1 MNSLFNFCLY
11 LANNKKSKCSDLFN
25 EIQSIE
31 NLFYSNISLKL
42 ILVTFLIFIFHYFI
56 SKKLLG
62 NIQNKI
68 LILLSFLT
76 TLFYFIIIVFSS
88 NFLWVDDWSLLD
100 SLFLKDVTF
109 SNWLFRFENI
119 HNHSIIKFLVY
130 LNNVILNL
138 DFQLFNY
145 LSVFFIYLSSIIF
158 IKTFIKLNLSLPLVA
173 IAILF
178 MFSGKLFPSI
188 TQLINISWTLNFL
201 LISLFS
207 YNLLNNK
214 TFSHYYNFLIII
226 LAPNIFGSG
235 FAILGFSI
243 IFGLYNL
250 REKIGLNYIIFSIL
264 SFIFAYILPK
274 FFIPV
279 NNLAE
284 GEAIDYINIIKIF
297 YFPGFFGNVFFP
309 WSTIFSLPSLFIGY
323 FQLLILIYFAIIKKI
338 KIRYFISNNPILII
352 SIFTALLVAISR
364 PEISRFIQPRYVTIS
379 ILFQIGFL
387 LFLRDDLKRYLN
399 KRYKNLFLTCAL
411 IYIFSIGTLT
421 PYLGVHWQAKRSL
434 VNYQLENCFKL
445 NVSKFKC
452 KDLAYEKLFYG
463 GNWYSRSKF
472 NKLMDILFIEK

>member
-1 MNSLFNFCLY
+1 MDILLNICSYFSKN
-11 LANNKKSKCSDLFN
+11 KSKCESLF
-25 EIQSIE
+25 IE
-31 NLFYSNISLKL
+31 FENIGNLFYSNISLKL
-42 ILVTFLIFIFHYFI
+42 ILIIFLIFILHYFI
-56 SKKLLG
+56 SKKILG
-62 NIQNKI
+62 DIHNTI

-76 TLFYFIIIVFSS
+76 TLFYFLIIVFNS

-100 SLFLKDVTF
+100 SLFLKDITF
-109 SNWLFRFENI
+109 SNWIFRFENI

-145 LSVFFIYLSSIIF
+145 LSVFFVYLSSIIF
-158 IKTFIKLNLSLPLVA
+158 IKIFIKLNLSLPLVA

-178 MFSGKLFPSI
+178 LFSGKLFPSL

-207 YNLLNNK
+207 YNLLNHR
-214 TFSHYYNFLIII
+214 THSHYYNFLIII

-235 FAILGFSI
+235 FALLGFSI

-264 SFIFAYILPK
+264 SFILAYILPK
-274 FFIPV
+274 YFIPV
-279 NNLAE
+279 NNLAK
-284 GEAIDYINIIKIF
+284 GEVIDYINIIKIF

-323 FQLLILIYFAIIKKI
+323 LQLLILIYFAIIKKI
-338 KIRYFISNNPILII
+338 KISYFVSNNPILII

-387 LFLRDDLKRYLN
+387 LFLRDDLKKYLN

-421 PYLGVHWQAKRSL
+421 PYLGVHWQANRSL
-434 VNYQLENCFKL
+434 VNFQIKNCFKSNL
-445 NVSKFKC
+445 DKFKC

-463 GNWYSRSKF
+463 GDWYSRSKF
-472 NKLMDILFIEK
+472 NKLIDVLFIEK